1 MSTTNKGET
10 NNTGHVNNAGHAR
23 NAGQANNAGAAA
35 APREVSDSSAAE
47 ETADLAAAE
56 SGDDYGL
63 DRPAD
68 LRRTLRRLC
77 GSVSNQYPRLAL
89 VLLSVACYTVFAIAA
104 PLYSADV
111 VDLLWTRIREARA
124 AGQSWSVSWGSGGR
138 ELVLLLLL
146 YLAAGGFYFLQSF
159 LMASFAERL
168 SFRLRSEIAGK
179 LNRLPL
185 AFFDRRQPGEILS
198 RVTNDLDKMSE
209 AFQTGTLKLFTSC
222 GLIIGSLAMMLRLS
236 WQLTLIFLAFM
247 GLSLLVTRLISA
259 RTLRTAL
266 RRQECVSRVT
276 TLAEEY
282 YTGRRVIKAFNR
294 EQESSAEL
302 HRATRDLADAARRA
316 DFLIF
321 AVNPA
326 IRFINRAG
334 QIGIAA
340 CGCLMLT
347 QGRLS
352 VGAFQAFFQYVY
364 QAGEPLTELAYMV
377 NAMQSSFASLER
389 VYALLDE
396 EEMSPESAD
405 SAPLP
410 RARGAVSFRHVRF
423 GYSPDRLL
431 MHDISFD
438 VRPGQK
444 VAVVGTTGAGKT
456 TLINLLMRF
465 YEVNGGSILLDGVP
479 VTELTRAQL
488 RRQFGMVLQDT
499 WLYEG
504 SIADNI
510 AYGRPEATREQII
523 AAARAARVDYFV
535 HTLPQGYETKLS
547 NDAEILSVGQR
558 QLLTIARVFLC
569 DPAILI
575 LDEATSSVDTRTE
588 MEIGR
593 AMRRLMQGRTSF
605 VIAHRLSTII
615 DADLILHMQNGD
627 IIEHG
632 THEQLLRAGGAYAE
646 LYNSQF
652 A

>member
-1 MSTTNKGET
+1 MSTS
-10 NNTGHVNNAGHAR
+10 NNAGDAR
-23 NAGQANNAGAAA
+23 DAK
-35 APREVSDSSAAE
+35 
-47 ETADLAAAE
+47 ETADLSAE
-56 SGDDYGL
+56 ERDDYGL

-89 VLLSVACYTVFAIAA
+89 VLVSVACYTVFAIAA

-111 VDLLWTRIREARA
+111 VDLIWGRIREARA
-124 AGQSWSVSWGSGGR
+124 AGQSWSLSWECGGR
-138 ELVLLLLL
+138 ELALLLLL

-222 GLIIGSLAMMLRLS
+222 GLIIGSLAMMLRIS
-236 WQLTLIFLAFM
+236 WQLTLIFLVFM

-259 RTLRTAL
+259 HTLRTAL

-294 EQESSAEL
+294 EQASAAEV
-302 HRATRDLADAARRA
+302 HRATRELADAARRA

-321 AVNPA
+321 AINPA

-340 CGCLMLT
+340 CGCFMLV

-352 VGAFQAFFQYVY
+352 VGAFQAFFQFVY

-396 EEMSPESAD
+396 DEMSPEPEGS

-423 GYSPDRLL
+423 GYSPERLL
-431 MHDISFD
+431 MRDISFD
-438 VRPGQK
+438 VSPGQK

-479 VTELTRAQL
+479 VTAFTRAQL
-488 RRQFGMVLQDT
+488 RRQFGMVLQDS

-510 AYGRPEATREQII
+510 AYGRPDATRDQII

-547 NDAEILSVGQR
+547 NDAENLSVGQR

-588 MEIGR
+588 MEIGK

-627 IIEHG
+627 IIECG

>member
-1 MSTTNKGET
+1 MSTS
-10 NNTGHVNNAGHAR
+10 NNAGDAR
-23 NAGQANNAGAAA
+23 DAK
-35 APREVSDSSAAE
+35 
-47 ETADLAAAE
+47 ETADLSAE
-56 SGDDYGL
+56 ERDDYGL

-89 VLLSVACYTVFAIAA
+89 VLVSVACYTVFAIAA

-111 VDLLWTRIREARA
+111 VDLIWGRIREARA
-124 AGQSWSVSWGSGGR
+124 AGQSWSLSWECGGR
-138 ELVLLLLL
+138 ELALLLLL

-222 GLIIGSLAMMLRLS
+222 GLIIGSLAMMLRIS
-236 WQLTLIFLAFM
+236 WQLTLIFLVFM

-259 RTLRTAL
+259 HTLRTAL

-294 EQESSAEL
+294 EQASAAEV
-302 HRATRDLADAARRA
+302 HRATRELADAARRA

-321 AVNPA
+321 AINPA

-340 CGCLMLT
+340 CGCFMLV

-352 VGAFQAFFQYVY
+352 VGAFQAFFQFVY

-396 EEMSPESAD
+396 DEMSPEPEET

-423 GYSPDRLL
+423 GYSPERLL
-431 MHDISFD
+431 MRDISFD

-479 VTELTRAQL
+479 VTAFTRAQL
-488 RRQFGMVLQDT
+488 RRQFGMVLQDS

-504 SIADNI
+504 SISDNI
-510 AYGRPEATREQII
+510 AYGRPDATRDQII

-547 NDAEILSVGQR
+547 NDAENLSVGQR

-569 DPAILI
+569 NPAILI

-588 MEIGR
+588 MEIGK

-627 IIEHG
+627 IIECG

>member
-1 MSTTNKGET
+1 MSTS
-10 NNTGHVNNAGHAR
+10 NNAGDAR
-23 NAGQANNAGAAA
+23 DAK
-35 APREVSDSSAAE
+35 
-47 ETADLAAAE
+47 ETADLSAE
-56 SGDDYGL
+56 ERDDYGL

-89 VLLSVACYTVFAIAA
+89 VLVSVACYTVFAIAA

-111 VDLLWTRIREARA
+111 VDLIWGRIREARA
-124 AGQSWSVSWGSGGR
+124 AGLSWSLSWECGGR
-138 ELVLLLLL
+138 ELALLLLL

-222 GLIIGSLAMMLRLS
+222 GLIIGSLAMMLRIS
-236 WQLTLIFLAFM
+236 WQLTLIFLVFM

-259 RTLRTAL
+259 HTLRTAL

-294 EQESSAEL
+294 EQASAAEV
-302 HRATRDLADAARRA
+302 HRATRELADAARRA

-321 AVNPA
+321 AINPA

-340 CGCLMLT
+340 CGCFMLV

-352 VGAFQAFFQYVY
+352 VGAFQAFFQFVY

-396 EEMSPESAD
+396 DEMSPEPEET

-423 GYSPDRLL
+423 GYSPERLL
-431 MHDISFD
+431 MRDISFD

-479 VTELTRAQL
+479 VTAFTRAEL
-488 RRQFGMVLQDT
+488 RRQFGMVLQDS

-510 AYGRPEATREQII
+510 AYGRPDATRDQII

-547 NDAEILSVGQR
+547 NDAENLSVGQR

-569 DPAILI
+569 NPAILI

-588 MEIGR
+588 MEIGK

-627 IIEHG
+627 IIECG

>member
-1 MSTTNKGET
+1 MSTS
-10 NNTGHVNNAGHAR
+10 NNAGDAR
-23 NAGQANNAGAAA
+23 DAK
-35 APREVSDSSAAE
+35 
-47 ETADLAAAE
+47 ETADLSAE
-56 SGDDYGL
+56 ERDDYGL

-89 VLLSVACYTVFAIAA
+89 VLVSVACYTVFAIAA

-111 VDLLWTRIREARA
+111 VDLIWGRIREARA
-124 AGQSWSVSWGSGGR
+124 AGQSWSLSWESGGR
-138 ELVLLLLL
+138 ELALLLLL

-222 GLIIGSLAMMLRLS
+222 GLIIGSLAMMLRIS
-236 WQLTLIFLAFM
+236 WQLTLIFLVFM

-259 RTLRTAL
+259 HTLRTAL

-294 EQESSAEL
+294 EQASAADV
-302 HRATRDLADAARRA
+302 HRATRELADAARRA

-321 AVNPA
+321 AINPA

-340 CGCLMLT
+340 CGCFMLV

-352 VGAFQAFFQYVY
+352 VGAFQAFFQFVY

-396 EEMSPESAD
+396 DEMSPEPEET

-423 GYSPDRLL
+423 GYSTERLL

-479 VTELTRAQL
+479 VTAFTRAEL
-488 RRQFGMVLQDT
+488 RRQFGMVLQDS

-510 AYGRPEATREQII
+510 AYGRPDATRDQII

-547 NDAEILSVGQR
+547 NDAENLSVGQR

-588 MEIGR
+588 MEIGK

-627 IIEHG
+627 IIECG

>member
-1 MSTTNKGET
+1 MSTS
-10 NNTGHVNNAGHAR
+10 NNAGDAR
-23 NAGQANNAGAAA
+23 DAK
-35 APREVSDSSAAE
+35 
-47 ETADLAAAE
+47 ETADLSAE
-56 SGDDYGL
+56 ERDDYGL

-89 VLLSVACYTVFAIAA
+89 VLVSVACYTVFAIAA

-111 VDLLWTRIREARA
+111 VDLIWGRIREARA
-124 AGQSWSVSWGSGGR
+124 AGQSWSLSWECGGR
-138 ELVLLLLL
+138 ELALLLLL

-222 GLIIGSLAMMLRLS
+222 GLIIGSLAMMLRIS
-236 WQLTLIFLAFM
+236 WQLTLIFLVFM

-259 RTLRTAL
+259 HTLRTAL

-294 EQESSAEL
+294 EQASAAEV
-302 HRATRDLADAARRA
+302 HRATRELADAARRA

-321 AVNPA
+321 AINPA

-340 CGCLMLT
+340 CGCFMLV

-352 VGAFQAFFQYVY
+352 VGAFQAFFQFVY

-396 EEMSPESAD
+396 DEMSPEPEET

-423 GYSPDRLL
+423 GYSPERLL
-431 MHDISFD
+431 MRDISFD

-465 YEVNGGSILLDGVP
+465 YEINGGSILLDGVP
-479 VTELTRAQL
+479 VTAFTRAEL
-488 RRQFGMVLQDT
+488 RRQFGMVLQDS

-510 AYGRPEATREQII
+510 AYGRPDATRDQIV

-547 NDAEILSVGQR
+547 NDAENLSVGQR

-588 MEIGR
+588 MEIGK

-627 IIEHG
+627 IIECG

>member
-1 MSTTNKGET
+1 MSTS
-10 NNTGHVNNAGHAR
+10 NNAGDAR
-23 NAGQANNAGAAA
+23 DAK
-35 APREVSDSSAAE
+35 
-47 ETADLAAAE
+47 ETADLSAE
-56 SGDDYGL
+56 ERDDYGL

-89 VLLSVACYTVFAIAA
+89 VLVSVACYTVFAIAA

-111 VDLLWTRIREARA
+111 VDLIWGRIREARA
-124 AGQSWSVSWGSGGR
+124 AGQSWSLSWECGGR
-138 ELVLLLLL
+138 ELALLLLL

-222 GLIIGSLAMMLRLS
+222 GLIIGSLAMMLRIS
-236 WQLTLIFLAFM
+236 WQLTLIFLVFM
-247 GLSLLVTRLISA
+247 GLSLLVARLISA
-259 RTLRTAL
+259 HTLRTAL

-294 EQESSAEL
+294 EQASAAEV
-302 HRATRDLADAARRA
+302 HRATRELADAARRA

-321 AVNPA
+321 AINPA

-340 CGCLMLT
+340 CGCFMLV

-352 VGAFQAFFQYVY
+352 VGAFQAFFQFVY

-396 EEMSPESAD
+396 DEMSPEPEET

-423 GYSPDRLL
+423 GYSPERLL
-431 MHDISFD
+431 MRDISFD

-479 VTELTRAQL
+479 VTAFTRAQL
-488 RRQFGMVLQDT
+488 RRQFGMVLQDS

-510 AYGRPEATREQII
+510 AYGRPDATRDQII

-547 NDAEILSVGQR
+547 NDAENLSVGQR

-588 MEIGR
+588 MEIGK

-627 IIEHG
+627 IIECG

>member
-1 MSTTNKGET
+1 MSTS
-10 NNTGHVNNAGHAR
+10 NNAGDAR
-23 NAGQANNAGAAA
+23 DAK
-35 APREVSDSSAAE
+35 
-47 ETADLAAAE
+47 ETADLSAE
-56 SGDDYGL
+56 ERDDYGL

-89 VLLSVACYTVFAIAA
+89 VLVSVACYTVFAIAA

-111 VDLLWTRIREARA
+111 VDLIWGRIREARA
-124 AGQSWSVSWGSGGR
+124 AGQSWSLSWESGGR
-138 ELVLLLLL
+138 ELALLLLL

-222 GLIIGSLAMMLRLS
+222 GLIIGSLAMMLRIS
-236 WQLTLIFLAFM
+236 WQLTLIFLVFM

-259 RTLRTAL
+259 HTLRTAL

-294 EQESSAEL
+294 EQASAAEV
-302 HRATRDLADAARRA
+302 HRATRELADAARRA

-321 AVNPA
+321 AINPA

-340 CGCLMLT
+340 CGCFMLV

-352 VGAFQAFFQYVY
+352 VGAFQAFFQFVY

-396 EEMSPESAD
+396 DEMSPEPEET

-423 GYSPDRLL
+423 GYSPERLL
-431 MHDISFD
+431 MRDISFD

-479 VTELTRAQL
+479 VTAFTRAQL
-488 RRQFGMVLQDT
+488 RRQFGMVLQDS

-510 AYGRPEATREQII
+510 AYGRPDATRDQII

-547 NDAEILSVGQR
+547 NDAENLSVGQR

-588 MEIGR
+588 MEIGK

-627 IIEHG
+627 IIECG